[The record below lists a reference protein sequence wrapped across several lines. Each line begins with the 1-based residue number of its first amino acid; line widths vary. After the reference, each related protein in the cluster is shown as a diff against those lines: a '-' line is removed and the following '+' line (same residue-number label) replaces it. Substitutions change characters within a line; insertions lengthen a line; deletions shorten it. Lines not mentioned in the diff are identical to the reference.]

1 MAVSNRILPP
11 QSVPIQLNVL
21 MADGTPMDM
30 VRTENA
36 MAEYGF
42 MPLMNMWCPQT
53 KNPRKPMPRIAY
65 TIAR

>member
-1 MAVSNRILPP
+1 MAVVNWILPP
-11 QSVPIQLNVL
+11 HSVPIQLNVL
-21 MADGTPMDM
+21 IADGTPMDM

-42 MPLMNMWCPQT
+42 MPLMNMWWPQT
-53 KNPRKPMPRIAY
+53 KNPRKPMPKMAY